1 MTERQMQVRIGTL
14 VLVAMLLFMGFVLS
28 IGRRSALFEERYSL
42 WTSFSS
48 TEGLAAGAPVRL
60 AGLTVGNV
68 TRIAFGRDPKDRR
81 IVLTLSV
88 EQRVQDRI
96 REDSVASIGTIGL
109 VGDKVLDITVGSHD
123 RPGLRPGAELASTDP
138 PDYAQLLK
146 KGDRILDNVT
156 RITASLDEFLVG
168 GESTGKRNLNE
179 VLRSFRTTLVEVEKG
194 QGLLH
199 DIIYGREGA
208 ELLAR
213 MDRTVQSLEKVAK
226 TVEMEGSPLL
236 VRMDRTLQSVEKL
249 AGTLETEAGPLLGRV
264 DRTIQSLEKVAKSI
278 EVEGSPLLVRMD
290 RTLQSVEKLA
300 GTLETAAGPLLGRVD
315 RTVQSLENIVKA
327 LETEDGLLHAL
338 IYTPKDETLGR
349 LTQSLNTLDEI
360 LRQARDGRGLLHM
373 LLYESEGAELLARL
387 NRTSEHL
394 EGLARAARE
403 GKGLLPS
410 LLFDPAGAKVLEDV
424 RDVAADLRGLAADM
438 RGVAGDLQTITT
450 RLRQGEG
457 TIGGL
462 LEDPTVYE
470 DLSALLRGA
479 NRSTLLRSLIRST
492 REEGLREKR

>member
-1 MTERQMQVRIGTL
+1 
-14 VLVAMLLFMGFVLS
+14 
-28 IGRRSALFEERYSL
+28 
-42 WTSFSS
+42 
-48 TEGLAAGAPVRL
+48 
-60 AGLTVGNV
+60 VGNV

-88 EQRVQDRI
+88 ERRVQDRI

-156 RITASLDEFLVG
+156 RITASLDEFLAG

-179 VLRSFRTTLVEVEKG
+179 ALRSLRTTLVEVEKG

-226 TVEMEGSPLL
+226 TVEVEGSPLL

-249 AGTLETEAGPLLGRV
+249 AGTLETEAGPLL
-264 DRTIQSLEKVAKSI
+264 S
-278 EVEGSPLLVRMD
+278 
-290 RTLQSVEKLA
+290 
-300 GTLETAAGPLLGRVD
+300 RVD
-315 RTVQSLENIVKA
+315 RTVQSLENIAKA

-360 LRQARDGRGLLHM
+360 LRQARDGQGLLHM

-424 RDVAADLRGLAADM
+424 REVAADLRGLAAEM

-479 NRSTLLRSLIRST
+479 NRSMLLRGLIRST

>member
-179 VLRSFRTTLVEVEKG
+179 VLRSLRTTLVEVEKG

-226 TVEMEGSPLL
+226 SIEVEGSPLL
-236 VRMDRTLQSVEKL
+236 ARMDRTLQSVEKL
-249 AGTLETEAGPLLGRV
+249 AGTLET
-264 DRTIQSLEKVAKSI
+264 T
-278 EVEGSPLLVRMD
+278 
-290 RTLQSVEKLA
+290 
-300 GTLETAAGPLLGRVD
+300 AGPLLGRVD

-360 LRQARDGRGLLHM
+360 LRQARDGRGLFHM

>member
-179 VLRSFRTTLVEVEKG
+179 VLRSLRTTLVEVEKG

-226 TVEMEGSPLL
+226 TVEM
-236 VRMDRTLQSVEKL
+236 
-249 AGTLETEAGPLLGRV
+249 
-264 DRTIQSLEKVAKSI
+264 
-278 EVEGSPLLVRMD
+278 EGSPLLVRMD

-360 LRQARDGRGLLHM
+360 LRQARDGRGLFHM

>member
-179 VLRSFRTTLVEVEKG
+179 VLRSLRTTLVEVEKG

-226 TVEMEGSPLL
+226 TV
-236 VRMDRTLQSVEKL
+236 
-249 AGTLETEAGPLLGRV
+249 
-264 DRTIQSLEKVAKSI
+264 

-373 LLYESEGAELLARL
+373 LLYDSEGAELLARL

-492 REEGLREKR
+492 REEGLRDKARTGGKQE